1 MTAPSLVLL
10 SRPYDRACALFDG
23 RVKLRDGLRC
33 ELAATTP
40 EAFSRMSTDDDLLA
54 GEMSFGFQ
62 VASVASQARSRFL
75 ALPVFLSRS
84 FRHGNIFVRKD
95 SPLTE
100 LAQLKGKRVGL
111 EEYAMTMGIWVRGLL
126 ADAGVAPED
135 IHWFT
140 GRAPIVVPEVE
151 AKLTQRIRMERARE
165 PVYTLLEK
173 GEIDAAIGR
182 PPNFEDVDGGPFRR
196 LLSDHWAHQRDY
208 FKRTGIFPTMHVLV
222 VRRDAYEADP
232 TIAIELFE
240 AFVEAKRLLVDE
252 MRTNLNSLIT
262 TLPMLEA
269 HVDET
274 MALFGEDWWPY
285 GLSANRKTLDA
296 FLSFCFDQGVIDRW
310 VGLDEIICP
319 NLLDR

>member
-10 SRPYDRACALFDG
+10 ARPYDRASALFDG

-40 EAFSRMSTDDDLLA
+40 EAFRRLSTDDSLLA
-54 GEMSFGFQ
+54 GEMSLGFQ
-62 VASVASQARSRFL
+62 VASVASQERSRFL

-100 LAQLKGKRVGL
+100 LSQLKGKRIGL

-126 ADAGVAPED
+126 ADAGVAPEN

-140 GRAPIVVPEVE
+140 GRDPIVVPEVE
-151 AKLTQRIRMERARE
+151 AKLKQRVRIERAQK
-165 PVYTLLEK
+165 PVFTLLEN
-173 GEIDAAIGR
+173 GEIEAAIGR
-182 PPNFEDVDGGPFRR
+182 PPNFEQVEGGPFRR
-196 LLSDHWAHQRDY
+196 LLSEPWAHQRDY

-222 VRRDAYEADP
+222 VRREAYEADP
-232 TIAIELFE
+232 AIAIELYD
-240 AFVEAKRLLVDE
+240 AFVEAKRLLIDE
-252 MRTNLNSLIT
+252 MRTNLNSLVT

-274 MALFGEDWWPY
+274 MALFGDDWWPY
-285 GLSANRKTLDA
+285 GISANRKTLDA
-296 FLSFCFDQGVIDRW
+296 FLSFCFDQGVIDRQ
-310 VGLDEIICP
+310 VELDEIICP